1 MADHSRKK
9 LNSPEPSTSGM
20 ANPTPGEGTEEVSGQ
35 SQSRRR
41 FLKAG
46 LIGVPMVV
54 TLRSRPAHALT
65 SLGSATIFYGE
76 YREFQNPDGTTRW
89 APVDQD
95 GNEMQDPTRR
105 TPNPSG
111 QTNDEPELDTW
122 SPEPPPL
129 DTWSP

>member
-1 MADHSRKK
+1 MADHSRSK
-9 LNSPEPSTSGM
+9 LNSPASSTSGT
-20 ANPTPGEGTEEVSGQ
+20 ANPATGEGSAEGDSQ
-35 SQSRRR
+35 SRSRRR
-41 FLKAG
+41 FIKAG

-65 SLGSATIFYGE
+65 SLGSATIFYGA

-111 QTNDEPELDTW
+111 QSDDVPELDTW